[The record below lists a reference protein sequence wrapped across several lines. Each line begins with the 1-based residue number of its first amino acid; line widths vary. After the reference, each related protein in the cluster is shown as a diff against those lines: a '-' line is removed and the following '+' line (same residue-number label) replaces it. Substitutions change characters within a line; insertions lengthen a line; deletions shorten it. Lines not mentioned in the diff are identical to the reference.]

1 MQIFT
6 THKVSISF
14 CISRIVEL
22 TMTIALA
29 TSFCMGLYDLH
40 LVTFIEWLNS
50 GEKTLADGT
59 VNPDL
64 ILDFV
69 YWLLAFAS
77 QASTRIYIQVR
88 VLGQLSEIF
97 YYTFEIPIQLVDY
110 FHEFKI

>member
-22 TMTIALA
+22 TIALA
-29 TSFCMGLYDLH
+29 TSVCMGLYGLH

-69 YWLLAFAS
+69 YWMLAFAS
-77 QASTRIYIQVR
+77 QASTRIYIKVSNVGLLMKFWQFR
-88 VLGQLSEIF
+88 ISRL
-97 YYTFEIPIQLVDY
+97 
-110 FHEFKI
+110 